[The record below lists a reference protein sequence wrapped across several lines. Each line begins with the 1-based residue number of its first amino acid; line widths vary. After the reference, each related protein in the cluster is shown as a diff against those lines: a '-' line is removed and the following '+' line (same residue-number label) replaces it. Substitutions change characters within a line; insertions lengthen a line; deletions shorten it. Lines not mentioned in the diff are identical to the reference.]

1 MQNGVAIGQLKMQVR
16 SSGIA
21 AVSQATQDIS
31 TMNLIVEMN
40 SNVPFCKCA

>member
-16 SSGIA
+16 SSCLA

-31 TMNLIVEMN
+31 TLNSIVEMN
-40 SNVPFCKCA
+40 SNAAVL